1 MNNFLFPADIYL
13 PDFNKVDGKKWASVA
28 CDQFTSEPEY
38 WYRAYDYSADSPTTL
53 SLMLPEA
60 FLENSDEKITQI
72 NKTMDKYL
80 KDVLVCHPESMIYL
94 ERIQSDGKLRR
105 GIIGAVDLEMYDYN
119 KGSSS
124 AIRATEGT
132 VLERIPPRVN
142 IRRNASLEM
151 PHIMMLIDDPYKTV
165 IEPVSLMKSNFKK
178 AYDFDLFDGGGH
190 VRGYFIDKETF
201 SSINEALTELSS
213 AQEMKNKYDVDCVP
227 LLFAIGDG
235 NHSLAGAKALYE
247 EIKGAIGND
256 AAINHP
262 SRYALCEVVNLH
274 DDALEF
280 EPIYRVI
287 FGADP
292 ENFLSE
298 FERYSNNICGN
309 VNKTQN
315 ITCLVGNKRINIA
328 FDHPQCN
335 LSVGSVQNFLDYY
348 ISMHKNVKI
357 DYIHGTDSVEK
368 IVNET
373 GAIGILFD
381 GMTKDSLFKTV
392 ICEGALPRKTFSMGH
407 AKDKRYYIE
416 CRKIK

>member
-38 WYRAYDYSADSPTTL
+38 WYKAYDFSFDSPSTL

-60 FLENSDEKITQI
+60 FLENSEEKITQI
-72 NKTMDKYL
+72 NKTMNEYL

-94 ERIQSDGKLRR
+94 ERIQSDGRLRR

-124 AIRATEGT
+124 VIRATEGT

-151 PHIMMLIDDPYKTV
+151 PHIMMLIDDPDRTA
-165 IEPVSLMKSNFKK
+165 IEPISEIKNNFKI

-190 VRGYFIDKETF
+190 VKGYFIDNNCIT
-201 SSINEALTELSS
+201 SINKALNKLSTKD
-213 AQEMKNKYDVDCVP
+213 EMKKKYNTDCSP

-247 EIKGAIGND
+247 EIKGALGE
-256 AAINHP
+256 AALNHP

-274 DDALEF
+274 DEALDF
-280 EPIYRVI
+280 EPIYRAV

-292 ENFLSE
+292 ENFISE
-298 FERYSNNICGN
+298 FKSYAASTCGN
-309 VNKTQN
+309 IEKCQIVTFLAGEDKTN
-315 ITCLVGNKRINIA
+315 IIIK
-328 FDHPQCN
+328 HPKYN
-335 LSVGSVQNFLDYY
+335 LSVGSVQSFLDTYV
-348 ISMHKNVKI
+348 SQHKNVKI
-357 DYIHGTDSVEK
+357 DYIHGKDSVEK
-368 IVNET
+368 LVKEN

-381 GMTKDSLFKTV
+381 GMTKDSLFRTV
-392 ICEGALPRKTFSMGH
+392 ICEGALPRKTFSMGSSR
-407 AKDKRYYIE
+407 DKRYYIE